1 VEPAGPTNHRKTGR
15 KPTDPQVIIDALER
29 LLASA
34 PLRDI
39 KVEEIL
45 HEADVSRA
53 TFYAHFPTKFA
64 AAAALFAQVTDEVTR
79 ATSAYFQQAED
90 ETPVEALL
98 RGVADSVAVWSRHRD
113 ILVTVMENE
122 HAIPQ
127 LSEQLAAIKRQF
139 SRAIGQEI
147 TQQRR
152 TGAAPKGL
160 GDHELSAALVECTFQ
175 LVYRSSI
182 DPDPDRRLDQR
193 TISLITALWSGTVYH
208 LPPPGPAAD
217 PY

>member
-15 KPTDPQVIIDALER
+15 KPTDPQVIVDALER
-29 LLASA
+29 LLATA
-34 PLRDI
+34 PLREL

-53 TFYAHFPTKFA
+53 TFYAHFPK
-64 AAAALFAQVTDEVTR
+64 
-79 ATSAYFQQAED
+79 ATSAYFQQAKG

-113 ILVTVMENE
+113 ILVTVVENE

-127 LSEQLAAIKRQF
+127 LSEQLAAIKRKF
-139 SRAIGQEI
+139 SQAISQEI
-147 TQQRR
+147 AHQRR
-152 TGAAPKGL
+152 IGDAPKGL
-160 GDHELSAALVECTFQ
+160 DEHELSAALVECTFQ

-182 DPDPDRRLDQR
+182 DPKPDRRLDQR

-208 LPPPGPAAD
+208 LSPPGPATD
-217 PY
+217 LP